1 MARREATRDDPSI
14 DKSRPKRLFLVWRKA
29 ATRQACASG
38 RGSGVDR
45 CRCIGK
51 WVLLAAL
58 CGVLIGTPRIAAA
71 DDPQTEQERAALL
84 IAQAQTIL
92 SSTAP
97 QGLALRRDL
106 PPGRS
111 LTSLLN
117 EIQSANARIGPL
129 ALGPTGPL
137 LSRPT
142 TLAAELSTQHFRFH
156 YAPEGADAPA
166 SPVTD
171 YLVVAAEACERAWDA
186 HHGNDRWPTPITG
199 AASDGLLDVYVRD
212 LGWGAYG
219 YTLHEA
225 EGEGT
230 GESGFIVVDNDFAG
244 HPTLDVH
251 DALRVTLAHEYHHL
265 VQFAFGYAAE
275 ADWFME
281 QSAVMME
288 GRTYPEIT
296 DRFRYLTFFTSSP
309 YRRLDLSN
317 GSFEYGAWI
326 WPQFLLEHEGWGE
339 AMLVE
344 AWRAWSE
351 SSITMLAALDRVLQQ
366 RGSSLAT
373 AFAEW
378 AVWNAFLGQPD
389 DGTHYEALPS
399 YPCAVWQELTVS
411 RYPADELAPALTHQP
426 EPLGA
431 SYVVFEPAAA
441 SGHDRLDLK
450 LTSGSGAMTAT
461 LIAWP
466 RGGGMPALDAVP
478 LSDGAASLQILGWNE
493 VERACLVI
501 SVGPDAPATCAY
513 TVTAHTRMASADVEP
528 DETAFDR
535 LSLSLA
541 PNPSEG
547 RTAIAYAL
555 PADGPVVLRLYDAA
569 GRLVETLLDRVES
582 AGSHQIAWDGP
593 SGPDRA
599 AESGVYFCEI
609 RTPSDVRRVR
619 LIRAR

>member
-1 MARREATRDDPSI
+1 
-14 DKSRPKRLFLVWRKA
+14 
-29 ATRQACASG
+29 
-38 RGSGVDR
+38 
-45 CRCIGK
+45 
-51 WVLLAAL
+51 L
-58 CGVLIGTPRIAAA
+58 CGVLTGAPRLAAA

-84 IAQAQTIL
+84 IAQAHTIL
-92 SSTAP
+92 SASAP
-97 QGLALRRDL
+97 QGFALRRDL

-117 EIQSANARIGPL
+117 EIQTENARIGPL
-129 ALGPTGPL
+129 ALGMTGPL

-142 TLAAELSTQHFRFH
+142 TLTAELSTEHFLFH
-156 YAPEGADAPA
+156 YATDGGDAPG
-166 SPVTD
+166 SPITD
-171 YLVVAAEACERAWDA
+171 YLAVAAEACEHAWDM
-186 HHGNDRWPTPITG
+186 HHGSARWPTPITG
-199 AASDGLLDVYVRD
+199 AESDGLLDVYVRD

-225 EGEGT
+225 AVEGT

-244 HPTLDVH
+244 HPTLDAY

-265 VQFAFGYAAE
+265 VQFAFGYAPE

-296 DRFRYLTFFTSSP
+296 DRYRYLSFFTSSP
-309 YRRLDLSN
+309 HRRLDLSN
-317 GSFEYGAWI
+317 GSFEYGAWL
-326 WPQFLLEHEGWGE
+326 WPQFLFEHEDWGE

-344 AWRAWSE
+344 AWHVWSD
-351 SSITMLAALDRVLQQ
+351 SSITMLAALDRVLQG
-366 RGSSLAT
+366 RGSSLAA

-378 AVWNAFLGQPD
+378 AVWNAFLGQRD
-389 DGTHYEALPS
+389 DGTHYADLTS
-399 YPCAVWQELTVS
+399 YPCAVWPELAVS
-411 RYPADELAPALTHQP
+411 RYPADGLAPAPTHQP

-431 SYVVFEPAAA
+431 SYVMFEPAAA

-450 LTSGSGAMTAT
+450 LTSGSGAVAAT

-466 RGGGMPALDAVP
+466 RGGGLATLHAVP
-478 LSDGAASLQILGWNE
+478 LSDGGASLQILGWNE
-493 VERACLVI
+493 MERACLVI

-547 RTAIAYAL
+547 RTAITYEL

-569 GRLVETLLDRVES
+569 GRLVVTLLDRVES

-593 SGPDRA
+593 SGRDRL

-609 RTPSDVRRVR
+609 RTPVDVRRVR